1 MYILEQSKVEI
12 DSSSL
17 QKQISDKNITHA
29 SIQRKLCRSNGY
41 MNSILKRGWT
51 TRQFCAW
58 VEKELDIPMN
68 TFVKSLQ
75 PKKEPEP
82 EPEPVKKPNTTVQ
95 VSYKK
100 LYQIIY
106 EATYK
111 AMCDAL
117 NGCGPDKSTEEVTK

>member
-1 MYILEQSKVEI
+1 MYLLDESKVEI
-12 DSSSL
+12 DSESL
-17 QKQISDKNITHA
+17 QKQISDKKITHA

-41 MNSILKRGWT
+41 MNSILKRGWA

-58 VEKELDIPMN
+58 VEKELDIPMQ

-82 EPEPVKKPNTTVQ
+82 EPVKKPNTTVS

-117 NGCGPDKSTEEVTK
+117 NGCGPDNQAKAVER